1 MDRRR
6 IKIAYNIFKLFHI
19 GKKLNELNLE
29 IRKKTNELS
38 KILNT
43 FRFNIDGRETASVE
57 IDQILSKEEDRSL
70 RKRLIFQG
78 TR

>member
-19 GKKLNELNLE
+19 GKELNELNLE